1 MNKQKD
7 DEEQLRQQRQAVAEI
22 IAGTRE
28 EIAKYTREKEAL
40 LLLIGKSRNVSK
52 QEQAVARLKDV
63 DRLLDVRINSILPRA
78 QAEYDRLITHRGLA
92 RRGVKASQLPASVPL
107 PSVYTAKGMGHA
119 STTSTTTTTSSML
132 PMRFTITNKILP
144 AFYAS
149 HQQLENTIGEILGQ
163 QWQDDDI
170 PARQE
175 AIIGRGTTI
184 GMMGH
189 GGKGMNEGHTKLVLA
204 ATYKD
209 QTAVRKS
216 VTRSNRKDQRA
227 RGQGTEITVSIP
239 QTQRPFFR
247 VPRSTIL
254 ARTVP
259 LGMCG
264 MINKETDEYT
274 TLALS
279 KNSKSTLLEMFSDHR
294 NDIMRTRLSTE
305 EAAYV
310 GNLKE
315 EVREEIHGAVH
326 DSIKGLEIHPEYAI
340 PGSIVLDKE
349 IEFFGDSGFAHF
361 CVYDG
366 PRLWRK
372 AEELWNKTAVDANG
386 RRVRYVVEDQIR
398 SIGTDE
404 MFDLKGPGSDR
415 QRDSFKKWFVLKCV
429 YNVVRW
435 RDGAP
440 HLTKLKLKPKP
451 IKGFGQS
458 EAGYRSELER
468 WVLGQ
473 LAPLVQIPTGLGGSP
488 FEDWDPML
496 HRMRQDGTQESIRG
510 FLVRPR
516 NGLGP
521 GKLTLQQLMLWKQG
535 GVGGGYDVWLDNIC
549 DPVQLSFKLPGR
561 TDHVV
566 ITPLDRDI
574 QGGPYSGVEDQLMDA
589 MRSSFIEASRE
600 NDERNRRYMSLLV
613 ETMGLSGMLP
623 TQERRSARTFKT
635 RTNIPTVVE
644 GPGDLGSGGIGPGD
658 RSNALMAWG
667 RVIGDEDSS
676 SDMDISD
683 EENDVGNLK
692 KGSSGGSGQGGSGGS
707 FSGTSRRGGGK
718 KRTRRRKKK
727 KKKKTR
733 RVRRKRRKGTR
744 VSSSLKG
751 RRRTHKRR

>member
-1 MNKQKD
+1 MNKQKEE
-7 DEEQLRQQRQAVAEI
+7 EEQLRQQRQAVAEI

-28 EIAKYTREKEAL
+28 EIAKYTREKDAL

-52 QEQAVARLKDV
+52 QKQAVARLKDV
-63 DRLLDVRINSILPRA
+63 DRLLDIRINSILPTA
-78 QAEYDRLITHRGLA
+78 LKDEERLYTKTGRPKRGA
-92 RRGVKASQLPASVPL
+92 KASQLPASVPL

-119 STTSTTTTTSSML
+119 STTSTTTTSSML

-175 AIIGRGTTI
+175 AIISRGTTI

-247 VPRSTIL
+247 IPRSTIL

-264 MINKETDEYT
+264 FINKETDEYT

-279 KNSKSTLLEMFSDHR
+279 KNSKATLLEMFSDHR
-294 NDIMRTRLSTE
+294 NDIMRTRLSTQ

-315 EVREEIHGAVH
+315 GTREQIHGAVH
-326 DSIKGLEIHPEYAI
+326 DSVKGIEIHPEYAI
-340 PGSIVLDKE
+340 PGSVVLDKE

-386 RRVRYVVEDQIR
+386 RQVRYVVVDQINK
-398 SIGTDE
+398 IGTDE
-404 MFDLKGPGSDR
+404 AFDVRVGSDR
-415 QRDSFKKWFVLKCV
+415 QKASFKKWFVLKCV

-435 RDGAP
+435 HDGAP
-440 HLTKLKLKPKP
+440 HLTKLKPKPKP

-458 EAGYRSELER
+458 PTEYKSALET
-468 WVLGQ
+468 WVFGQ
-473 LAPLVQIPTGLGGSP
+473 LAPLVQIPTGLGGSSI
-488 FEDWDPML
+488 EYWDPML

-510 FLVRPR
+510 FLVRPQ

-535 GVGGGYDVWLDNIC
+535 GVGGGYNVWLDNIC

-561 TDHVV
+561 TAYVV
-566 ITPLDRDI
+566 ITPTGREI

-589 MRSSFIEASRE
+589 MQNSFIEASRE
-600 NDERNRRYMSLLV
+600 NDERNRLYMSLLV
-613 ETMGLSGMLP
+613 ETMGLSEMLP
-623 TQERRSARTFKT
+623 TQERRSARTFKPLT
-635 RTNIPTVVE
+635 EIPTVVE
-644 GPGDLGSGGIGPGD
+644 GAGDLGSGGNRPGD
-658 RSNALMAWG
+658 WSNAQMAWG

-683 EENDVGNLK
+683 EEDGDNLK
-692 KGSSGGSGQGGSGGS
+692 KSSSGGSGQGGFGGS

-718 KRTRRRKKK
+718 KRTRR
-727 KKKKTR
+727 KKKTR
-733 RVRRKRRKGTR
+733 RVRRKRRKRTR
-744 VSSSLKG
+744 VSSRLKG
-751 RRRTHKRR
+751 RRRTRKRR